1 MKSVMSEQKIHNV
14 IEKSEMYKKSEDII
28 LDKIMNVF
36 DRIDNCYVTTNT
48 EKLDNVHLELKN
60 KGVKVKKIHQNDITV
75 LQKNLKKYQD
85 TKGKIENL
93 FRSI

>member
-36 DRIDNCYVTTNT
+36 DSIDNCYITTNT

>member
-60 KGVKVKKIHQNDITV
+60 KGVKVKKIHHNDITV

>member
-28 LDKIMNVF
+28 LDKIMSVF

>member
-36 DRIDNCYVTTNT
+36 DRIDNCYITTNT

>member
-1 MKSVMSEQKIHNV
+1 MSEQKIHNV